1 MTDAS
6 AFIPH
11 RGAMMLISAVRDVSV
26 NSRNDG
32 NGANDGAGPSAET
45 VHDVTLDEPCYAQ
58 WGLTEGPWPR
68 TLMTEFLGQTAALL
82 CACANAGRT
91 EQSPLFARAENAI
104 FLGDAFPGDRVIGR
118 ATIERTIGPAS
129 FVRASARVGDR
140 VLCTIDQATIFYTE
154 KSGTSRTR
162 TTKEKH
168 HE

>member
-58 WGLTEGPWPR
+58 WGLTEGPWP
-68 TLMTEFLGQTAALL
+68 
-82 CACANAGRT
+82 NAGRT

-162 TTKEKH
+162 TTKERH

>member
-11 RGAMMLISAVRDVSV
+11 RGAMLLISAVRDVSV
-26 NSRNDG
+26 DSWNDASG
-32 NGANDGAGPSAET
+32 RAGPIAET

-68 TLMTEFLGQTAALL
+68 MLMTEFLGQTAALL

-91 EQSPLFARAENAI
+91 DQSPLFARAENAV
-104 FLGDAFPGDRVIGR
+104 FLGDAFPKDRVIGR

-140 VLCTIDQATIFYTE
+140 VLCTIDLATIFHIE

-162 TTKEKH
+162 TTKERH